1 MRRNTGGSNPT
12 SGSGLADS
20 EALSADSIFDALAHR
35 RRRCVIYC
43 LREYDT
49 PMTLPDLADE
59 VAVRERGTTIAAI
72 PGEEVKR
79 VYMSLYHSHIPKL
92 ANADVVAYDQERD
105 MVALAE
111 NAAHLAPHLELL
123 EENDP
128 S

>member
-1 MRRNTGGSNPT
+1 
-12 SGSGLADS
+12 
-20 EALSADSIFDALAHR
+20 
-35 RRRCVIYC
+35 
-43 LREYDT
+43 
-49 PMTLPDLADE
+49 MTLPDLADE